1 MKYIR
6 ISKEKVKQALKTAG
20 ITSRDLT
27 KAYYGQGNKT
37 KGYFDDLI
45 RENMGAEKL
54 CKIANIIGCR
64 LDDLFETDGDINVEA
79 SPSIHG
85 SNNNVNSTV
94 INHDVDSL
102 RSENAAL
109 KQLIVEKDKRIKDLQ
124 TSLNMV
130 IALAQGKTDL
140 GQNEEEKK

>member
-1 MKYIR
+1 MVYVR
-6 ISKEKVKQALKTAG
+6 ISKEKVKAALEAAG
-20 ITSRDLT
+20 LTSRELI

-54 CKIANIIGCR
+54 IKVANIIGCR
-64 LDDLFETDGDINVEA
+64 MDDLFEMRGDVNVEV

-85 SNNNVNSTV
+85 SHNNINSTV
-94 INHDVDSL
+94 INHDVESL

-109 KQLIVEKDKRIKDLQ
+109 KMLIEEKDKRIKDLQ
-124 TSLNMV
+124 NNLNMV
-130 IALAQGKTDL
+130 IALAQGKTNV
-140 GQNEEEKK
+140 GQNEDEK